1 MKVSI
6 FCYWA
11 GDVRSLIKKAQ
22 LTDESTVNALFQM
35 PSTIQELGNALE
47 QTIEFFVIQNNNPS
61 FELYCTALVE
71 LSRRYKEL
79 SAIIGTEDFFRLL
92 YFEDE
97 HEGKFGGPVYAITI
111 NHTSKRIAIGFRGS
125 VTTKDFIC
133 DWKTALRKIPNPLA
147 SEHKSAG
154 EYIQIHHGFQ
164 EYLYDPILDT
174 ENGEGKIEKKPLIF
188 HILEKVAK
196 VFEDYPDYF
205 LYATGHSLGGALA
218 TLFAM
223 EAGASKDPRIKKPVT
238 CITIASPRVG
248 SLSFARTFQVG
259 CRKKPRF

>member
-1 MKVSI
+1 M
-6 FCYWA
+6 
-11 GDVRSLIKKAQ
+11 RSLIKKEQ
-22 LTDESTVNALFQM
+22 LTDEKTVNALFQM
-35 PSTIQELGNALE
+35 PSTFQELGDALD
-47 QTIEFFVIQNNNPS
+47 QTIEFFNIQNNNPS

-71 LSRRYKEL
+71 LSKRYKEF
-79 SAIIGTEDFFRLL
+79 SSIIESDDFFRLL
-92 YFEDE
+92 HFEDE

-111 NHTSKRIAIGFRGS
+111 NHTSKRVTIGFRGS

-147 SEHKSAG
+147 GEHKSGG
-154 EYIQIHHGFQ
+154 EYIQVHHGFQ
-164 EYLYDPILDT
+164 EYLYDPMFDL
-174 ENGEGKIEKKPLIF
+174 ENREGKIEKQPLIF

-196 VFEDYPDYF
+196 VFEEYPDYF
-205 LYATGHSLGGALA
+205 LYTTGHSLGGALA

-248 SLSFARTFQVG
+248 SLSFARTFQV
-259 CRKKPRF
+259 CRRKEPRFWKRKLYSNPM